1 MRSTDHENDM
11 SEAAIFGRLFEV
23 AGSALPPA
31 FARRLLAL
39 DFPEADKVRM
49 HELAVRNQE
58 GKLTAAER
66 ETLLN
71 YVKVGDL
78 LAIVQS
84 KARQA
89 LKKAKVRSAVHG

>member
-1 MRSTDHENDM
+1 MRSTNHDHDT
-11 SEAAIFGRLFEV
+11 SEAAIFGRLFEI
-23 AGSALPPA
+23 AGGAMPPA
-31 FARRLLAL
+31 FARRLLML

-49 HELAVRNQE
+49 HELAVRNQAS
-58 GKLTAAER
+58 KLTAAEH

-89 LKKAKVRSAVHG
+89 LKKVKARSAVHA